1 MGAEGTWREQSLW
14 RERAVL
20 TLGALARRRL
30 YTQRHHLFG
39 QRVPPVAGRRR
50 YEHLWPFAN
59 AWAAV
64 AAAHALQGDTA
75 DDDRRACSDARE
87 LLSGFPDGA
96 TRYRRSGSG
105 YESAVVPPLGCG
117 GDRYFDDNAWLGLAA
132 ARHFETTGERRG
144 LEVAREAW
152 SFVASG
158 WSDEAEAVHPGGVR
172 WKDTPSS
179 RARHACSTVP
189 GAQLGVLVHRHTGDE
204 EALGWA
210 VAAYEWTRAV
220 LVDPS
225 GLCFDRI
232 SSDGRV
238 DRTLWSYNQG
248 SLVGA
253 GVLLYEAT
261 HEEHYLGQAVASASA
276 ALSHFGPELLARQGP
291 AFNTVYFRNLLVLVD
306 RGYRPE
312 LGGDIRASAAGYAAA
327 MWAGDRCVRTG
338 LFRGRSPLGPTAPML
353 EICALLAGA
362 APRP

>member
-1 MGAEGTWREQSLW
+1 VRAESAALRERSVW

-20 TLGALARRRL
+20 TVRALAHRRL
-30 YTQRHHLFG
+30 YTGRRHLFG
-39 QRVPPVAGRRR
+39 HRAPAAGGRRR

-64 AAAHALQGDTA
+64 AAAHSLPGDA
-75 DDDRRACSDARE
+75 GRDPGLARE
-87 LLSGFPDGA
+87 LLLGFTDGA
-96 TRYRRSGSG
+96 ARYRRSGPG
-105 YESAVVPPLGCG
+105 FESAVAPPLGCG

-132 ARHFETTGERRG
+132 VRHYETTGDRRG
-144 LEVAREAW
+144 LELAREAW
-152 SFVASG
+152 YFVASG
-158 WSDEAEAVHPGGVR
+158 WSDEPEAVHPGGVR
-172 WKDTPSS
+172 WKDAPSS

-189 GAQLGVLVHRHTGDE
+189 GAQLGVLVHRHTGDD
-204 EALGWA
+204 EALRWA

-220 LVDPS
+220 LVAPS
-225 GLCFDRI
+225 GLCYDRI
-232 SSDGRV
+232 SPDGRV

-253 GVLLYEAT
+253 GVLVYEAT

-291 AFNTVYFRNLLVLVD
+291 AFNTVYFRNLLLLVD

-312 LGGDIRASAAGYAAA
+312 LACDIRASAAGYAAA
-327 MWAGDRCVRTG
+327 MWAGDRHERTG
-338 LFRGRSPLGPTAPML
+338 LFRGRSPLGLTAPML